1 MGNVGPM
8 EMLVILLVLLL
19 LFGPSRLAGL
29 GAAAGKTIREFRK
42 AMSEVEE
49 EITNPRR
56 THSDS

>member
-29 GAAAGKTIREFRK
+29 GAAAGKTIREFRR
-42 AMSEVEE
+42 ALSEVED
-49 EITNPRR
+49 EIKTSGP
-56 THSDS
+56 THPNT